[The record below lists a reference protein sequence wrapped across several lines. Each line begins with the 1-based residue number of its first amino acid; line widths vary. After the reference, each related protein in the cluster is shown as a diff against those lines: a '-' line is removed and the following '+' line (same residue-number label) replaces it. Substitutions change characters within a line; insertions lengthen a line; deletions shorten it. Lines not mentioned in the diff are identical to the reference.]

1 MKTTQRG
8 IEMKWTENVKKQT
21 KVESETVLKEQI
33 WTNISLTGLFT
44 LKVWVFKKYIQMIFL
59 MNCDTNEKDKC

>member
-1 MKTTQRG
+1 
-8 IEMKWTENVKKQT
+8 MKWTENVKKQT

-44 LKVWVFKKYIQMIFL
+44 LKVWVFKKYI
-59 MNCDTNEKDKC
+59 